1 MDLGSWDNNQ
11 IALNKQMDIEGK
23 IEDLYWWVMN
33 PEQYNGRRKKANAA
47 KMEETFS
54 PPPAPPSSLLG
65 EEGPE

>member
-33 PEQYNGRRKKANAA
+33 PEQYNGRRKKANA